1 MSMDDTIAGPG
12 GSDRRLTVAE
22 YVLGVLE
29 EPERTAIARA
39 IERDPAMAGEARF
52 WEDHFADLNAAY
64 EEVSPP
70 AGIRSAL
77 ERRLFGAPAK
87 ARWYDSVAFWRGT
100 AAAALAVAVIGIG
113 LNVLSPVVAPVPEA
127 ERALLAAL
135 AAEDVDLNVF
145 ALYEPDAEVLRIT
158 AAGTPA
164 PAGQDFE
171 LWYIAGD
178 AEPVSIGLLDIGQG
192 LTLPVSAE
200 LRAAFDTEVALAI
213 SIEPEGGSPE
223 PVPTGPVIA
232 VAPATVI

>member
-113 LNVLSPVVAPVPEA
+113 LNVLSPVVAPVPGA

-145 ALYEPDAEVLRIT
+145 ALYEPDAEVVADHRRRHPCDPPDRISNSGTSPAMPIRSRSVCSISARVSPCPSAPSCAQRST
-158 AAGTPA
+158 AKSPLPSRSNPKAVHPNLYPPA
-164 PAGQDFE
+164 P
-171 LWYIAGD
+171 
-178 AEPVSIGLLDIGQG
+178 S
-192 LTLPVSAE
+192 S
-200 LRAAFDTEVALAI
+200 R
-213 SIEPEGGSPE
+213 SPLQR
-223 PVPTGPVIA
+223 
-232 VAPATVI
+232 